1 MLESNEMPL
10 FRDNNIDRLKLL
22 DSESV
27 DLIIADFDY
36 GFGKIS
42 RKKWAGQDL
51 SICFD
56 LMRVLKPHGVIVGFT
71 AGLFTFELYSAMPK
85 HFKYMTIW
93 DKGRPTGHLNAKKMP
108 MLQHENLLIFAKNN
122 KHTYNP
128 QMWKGL
134 PPKSV
139 GKAHG
144 VDYAGDSIYNKHKR
158 FTRDTDMKYPRSII
172 KFDAVNPTVK
182 QYPTEKPIELMEYL
196 VKTYSHLG
204 DTVLDPACGSGKA
217 LVAAKLHER
226 KHIGIDNNPDA
237 ITLSRRNLE
246 RII

>member
-1 MLESNEMPL
+1 MPL
-10 FRDNNIDRLKLL
+10 YRDNNVTKVKTFDT
-22 DSESV
+22 ESV

-42 RKKWAGQDL
+42 RSKWDGQDL
-51 SICFD
+51 SICAD
-56 LMRVLKPHGVIVGFT
+56 LLRILKPHGVIVGFT
-71 AGLFTFELYSAMPK
+71 AGLFTFQLYQAMEK
-85 HFKYMTIW
+85 HYKYMTIW

-108 MLQHENLLIFAKNN
+108 MLQHENLLIFAKGN
-122 KHTYNP
+122 HTYNP

-144 VDYAGDSIYNKHKR
+144 VDYTGDSIYNKHKR

-172 KFDAVNPTVK
+172 QFDAVNPSVK
-182 QYPTEKPIELMEYL
+182 EYPTEKPIALMEYI
-196 VKTYSHLG
+196 VKTYSNLG

-217 LVAAKLHER
+217 LVASKLHER
-226 KHIGIDNNPDA
+226 KHIGIDISADA
-237 ITLSRRNLE
+237 IKLSRYNLE
-246 RII
+246 QIV